1 MILNKHPQL
10 GNGKIWINCGK
21 TKISIRL
28 FDAIQRWD
36 SYEEQDYDIPAA
48 PIPVT
53 TTSGAEH
60 GIKL

>member
-10 GNGKIWINCGK
+10 GNGKIWINCRK

-36 SYEEQDYDIPAA
+36 SYEGYYYLILPMFDNK
-48 PIPVT
+48 
-53 TTSGAEH
+53 SH
-60 GIKL
+60 